1 MDDKDPSNINDAAS
15 DDLRKKKKKKKF
27 KGTAKH
33 KVAPPSNVSVITDT
47 EIDKMLQKLRD
58 MDDDLQTR
66 MDKIAE
72 LSGMSPTEVKRFIEN
87 PDNFPPEEWSRMQ
100 RKKDDLEK
108 KIYAGIGI
116 EYQKRIMKKKKK
128 KMQKGRRG
136 KTLGARKGWI
146 QM

>member
-108 KIYAGIGI
+108 KIYSGIGI
-116 EYQKRIMKKKKK
+116 EYQKRIMKKKKN